1 MTFVIATLSTNGLAG
16 ILAEEYPEV
25 QLFLARAQFF
35 RVSIRGERLLMIMDV
50 TFFALYCVSG
60 TKLSVLSRS
69 LYLFLIKKKP
79 DGGVFIILILHIKK
93 LKPKKTK

>member
-35 RVSIRGERLLMIMDV
+35 RVSIRGERLLMITDV

-69 LYLFLIKKKP
+69 LYLFLMKKK
-79 DGGVFIILILHIKK
+79 
-93 LKPKKTK
+93 KT